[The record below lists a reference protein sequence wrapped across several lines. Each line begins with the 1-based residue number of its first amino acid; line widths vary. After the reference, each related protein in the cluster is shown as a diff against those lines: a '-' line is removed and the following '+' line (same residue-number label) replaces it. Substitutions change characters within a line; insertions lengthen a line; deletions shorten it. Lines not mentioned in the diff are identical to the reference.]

1 MAGPVF
7 SVPYD
12 FDMSGVIN
20 TRYSTVNEGF
30 SIRNVRQ
37 RLFRGRCVEKG
48 LLQQALQLFN
58 QHKDAIRT
66 LYREQPQLD
75 ERVLEKTIE
84 YYDDFYEIIND
95 ERKTRREIENDCR
108 RI

>member
-1 MAGPVF
+1 
-7 SVPYD
+7 
-12 FDMSGVIN
+12 
-20 TRYSTVNEGF
+20 
-30 SIRNVRQ
+30 
-37 RLFRGRCVEKG
+37 LFRGRCVEKG
-48 LLQQALQLFN
+48 LLQQALRLFN
-58 QHKDAIRT
+58 QHRDAIHT